1 MDNSSLLLFL
11 TTALTALAMENTI
24 FARALG
30 LSKASL
36 FLKSSKVG
44 ILYGG
49 VLTWI
54 VTLTSI
60 LVSGVNELLVDN
72 PYVRYIR
79 APMYLCCVCIIY
91 VLTHLLTQKYA
102 PRLFAVIAPALPIS
116 TFNSAL
122 FGVFYLSSSNT
133 FNFFQTTGYALGS
146 GVGYTLALLI
156 IYYAR
161 KRLAISPV
169 PRSFRGLP
177 ILLVYIGL
185 LSLAIYGLI
194 GHGLP
199 V

>member
-1 MDNSSLLLFL
+1 MENILLFI
-11 TTALTALAMENTI
+11 TAALTAFAAQNAI

-30 LSKASL
+30 VQKSTL
-36 FLKSSKVG
+36 FLKNPRAG

-49 VLTWI
+49 LLTWTA
-54 VTLTSI
+54 TLSAV
-60 LVSGVNELLVDN
+60 LVSGVNALVMDS
-72 PYVRYIR
+72 RYIPFIR
-79 APMYLCCVCIIY
+79 APLYLLSICLVY
-91 VLTHLLTQKYA
+91 ALTYQLTKKKA
-102 PRLFAVIAPALPIS
+102 PRLHLQIRSALPVS

-122 FGVFYLSSSNT
+122 FGAMFVSASQGYT
-133 FNFFQTTGYALGS
+133 FSQTVGYALGA
-146 GVGYTLALLI
+146 GVGYTVALLV

-177 ILLVYIGL
+177 ILLLYIGL